1 MAEEA
6 EVGGHV
12 VLQKAEGEG
21 GPQVTEVLSNGCI
34 LGRGG
39 GGRGECSALCS
50 ARCTA
55 VLTGVRACGCA
66 DERMNG
72 YTFSYLHKRRAKPVP
87 PRRDRPPI
95 HCLSTPT
102 STRIMQNRGDWAR
115 PPRPPRLQL
124 DRATSPSPFPPSSSL
139 LVALAVA

>member
-55 VLTGVRACGCA
+55 VLTGVRVCGCA
-66 DERMNG
+66 DER
-72 YTFSYLHKRRAKPVP
+72 LH
-87 PRRDRPPI
+87 I
-95 HCLSTPT
+95 LLSTQTAGQACSAKTRST
-102 STRIMQNRGDWAR
+102 SH
-115 PPRPPRLQL
+115 
-124 DRATSPSPFPPSSSL
+124 SL
-139 LVALAVA
+139 SLNSHINSHHAE